1 MEKNCLITKL
11 KGEIIDNSLI
21 KVDEWKV
28 FFKVPANFSSSIVI
42 SYHGTRNGTARVLE
56 GDVLLSTSQE
66 GTRQTDVQFTP
77 GDAVYIFNDTN
88 ADIFATIAVSDKS
101 FITMVRPSQAS
112 FVAGLQSLTESFKG
126 QKLDYIPYLSGAEL
140 PSYNMYGTFNDLKG
154 ISSLILQNSWINITQ
169 DTQLSELKDFTAITN
184 YGLQNSNGHHYI
196 GNIIELA
203 HNANITNLAFGQASL
218 VSGTIEKFIAKQRWT
233 AGRATGSF
241 TGNSTNNSSVTFD
254 GSVAKAIKGYSWQPN
269 SINNENTDIT
279 SVDGVL
285 VTIDRNGNKVS

>member
-21 KVDEWKV
+21 KVNEWKV
-28 FFKVPANFSSSIVI
+28 FFKVPANSSSNIVI
-42 SYHGTRNGTARVLE
+42 LYRNIRNGTARVLE

-66 GTRQTDVQFTP
+66 GIRQTDVQFTS
-77 GDAVYIFNDTN
+77 GGTVYIFNDTN

-101 FITMVRPSQAS
+101 FIIMVRPTQTSA
-112 FVAGLQSLTESFKG
+112 VAGLKFLTESFKG
-126 QKLDYIPYLSGAEL
+126 QKLDYIPYLSGPEL
-140 PSYNMYGTFNDLKG
+140 ESYNMYGTFNDLKG
-154 ISSLILQNSWINITQ
+154 ISSLILKNSWINITQ

-184 YGLQNSNGHHYI
+184 YSLQNSNGYHYI

-203 HNANITNLAFGQASL
+203 NNANITNLAFGQASL

-241 TGNSTNNSSVTFD
+241 TGNSTNSSSVTFD